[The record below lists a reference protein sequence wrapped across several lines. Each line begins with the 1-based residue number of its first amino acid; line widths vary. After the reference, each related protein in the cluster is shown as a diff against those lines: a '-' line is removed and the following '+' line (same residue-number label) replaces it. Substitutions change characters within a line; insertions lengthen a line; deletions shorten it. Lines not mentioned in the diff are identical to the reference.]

1 MIQQRTGVRKQQS
14 KLIRTRSKK
23 RVRANTQKRTI
34 FLTGR
39 SDIATVNFSAV
50 RAYIG
55 SPPRRNFPKSSRVST
70 QLGLNKSDDYSLKLD
85 SVKKSLIDKIA
96 NRDLMMMQNQ
106 TKVPRPSSQIKKS
119 LEGYKTL
126 TSSFISN

>member
-1 MIQQRTGVRKQQS
+1 M
-14 KLIRTRSKK
+14 
-23 RVRANTQKRTI
+23 
-34 FLTGR
+34 
-39 SDIATVNFSAV
+39 
-50 RAYIG
+50 
-55 SPPRRNFPKSSRVST
+55 VST